1 MAKKI
6 RLSQCMIVKN
16 EEKNI
21 ERALTWGKDIVCEQ
35 IVVDTGS
42 TDRTVEIAEK
52 MGAKVYH
59 FEWINDF
66 SAAKNFAIE
75 QASGEWIAFLDA
87 DEYFEPKAVAQLL
100 PLLFVLEKKENAHIN
115 LVRTPIYHLD
125 DRGKIFSSGVQ
136 DRVFRNVPWIRYQN
150 AVHEVLY
157 SNNPK
162 HPLYAYSTS
171 DDFAIFHTGYAG
183 RVYQEKQKGKRNI
196 ELLLKEL
203 ERDPNNGDVWSYLG
217 DSYQVDHQMEKAREA
232 WEKAIS
238 FTNSRIRQDR
248 KMIAVSL
255 LMNHYLMKVHGAVI
269 SKTSGRKIPEIEDLY
284 QRFQNETSETADMYY
299 FMGTYY
305 WTIEEYVQAI
315 YCLQQCIAVLEEN
328 KSISNYICTSKL
340 YEIYRM
346 LADSYSCS
354 NQKAEA
360 VRYCTA
366 SLKAN
371 RFQNDTLHLLLNL
384 FLEAKEQNSAVYGF
398 LEKLYDFQDP
408 KDAYCVAKAAKQVG
422 NIALAELALSKLPQ
436 TESHWSRALEQ
447 TRTLWAHEAD
457 RFPALQCQNGI
468 DLEVSRI
475 LGYLQEHTADE
486 IREHILQCYTTM
498 QEKHPEQAEK
508 YTALY
513 DKVSYW
519 GKLEPDF
526 WEIGARE
533 NCANYLKEQWAD
545 ILWLYGRLGD
555 YRSKEVLHAIL
566 RNWLELDFT
575 QSMEVKQNG
584 KKYYDLDLM
593 PAYQNGTAVDVGAY
607 IGNTVKSFV
616 RTYGEAY
623 EKIYCYEPDTE
634 NVQRLEMKLTGLQNL
649 CIRSVGVGKKS
660 GSAVCNHDTKFPNMS
675 TLEVLESGELRADMV
690 PVVTLDEDIPEDIT
704 YLKINVCGMEEDV
717 LIGAEKQIKKNHPF
731 IAVDAFYGYEAL
743 TALARR
749 IDAICP
755 GYTFYLRHFGE
766 NLVMTDFVLYAV
778 YQKN

>member
-42 TDRTVEIAEK
+42 TDRTVEIAER

-59 FEWINDF
+59 FEWIDDF

-75 QASGEWIAFLDA
+75 QASGDWIAFLDA
-87 DEYFEPKAVAQLL
+87 DEYIDAKHVHLIHPMLERANQLTKERGKLHCILRL
-100 PLLFVLEKKENAHIN
+100 PLWN
-115 LVRTPIYHLD
+115 LD
-125 DRGKIFSSGVQ
+125 DNGKVLTVSVQ
-136 DRVFRNVPWIRYQN
+136 DRFFCNLPWLRYQN
-150 AVHEVLY
+150 RVHETLHATE
-157 SNNPK
+157 PGQAIA
-162 HPLYAYSTS
+162 AYQPAT
-171 DDFAIFHTGYAG
+171 DAVIYHTGYTTQEYA
-183 RVYQEKQKGKRNI
+183 EKQKKERNI
-196 ELLLKEL
+196 RML
-203 ERDPNNGDVWSYLG
+203 EREVKENPQNGNNWAYL
-217 DSYQVDHQMEKAREA
+217 
-232 WEKAIS
+232 
-238 FTNSRIRQDR
+238 
-248 KMIAVSL
+248 
-255 LMNHYLMKVHGAVI
+255 
-269 SKTSGRKIPEIEDLY
+269 
-284 QRFQNETSETADMYY
+284 ADMYLTAERWKEAEDAAKRAIALPKEQIDLPLR
-299 FMGTYY
+299 MMAATDLLKIYY
-305 WTIEEYVQAI
+305 NNPSMKNAFEVIYQNFCENANEAVDLEYWMALFCMKYQRYAEAIQHWDTCLFHLEKGHSIGNFYAAQNLEAI
-315 YCLQQCIAVLEEN
+315 YQNLAQCYIKCKQKQKAVTYATAVLKTNRWNEGCLN
-328 KSISNYICTSKL
+328 ILL
-340 YEIYRM
+340 Y
-346 LADSYSCS
+346 
-354 NQKAEA
+354 
-360 VRYCTA
+360 
-366 SLKAN
+366 
-371 RFQNDTLHLLLNL
+371 L
-384 FLEAKEQNSAVYGF
+384 FVEAKEQNSTIYAF

-408 KDAYCVAKAAKQVG
+408 KDAYCVAKAAKEVG

-457 RFPALQCQNGI
+457 RFPALPCQNGI

-526 WEIGARE
+526 WEVGTRK
-533 NCANYLKEQWAD
+533 NCANYLKEHWAD

-555 YRSKEVLHAIL
+555 YRSKQVLYAIL
-566 RNWLELDFT
+566 RNWLELDAT
-575 QSMEVKQNG
+575 QSLEVKQNG
-584 KKYYDLDLM
+584 KKYYDLDLL
-593 PAYQNGTAVDVGAY
+593 PAYQNGVAVDVGAY

-616 RTYGEAY
+616 STYGETY
-623 EKIYCYEPDTE
+623 EKIYCYEPDPE
-634 NVQRLEMKLTGLQNL
+634 NAQRLEMKLTGLQNL
-649 CIRSVGVGKKS
+649 CIRSVGVGKKA
-660 GSAVCNHDTKFPNMS
+660 GTAICNHDAKSPHAT
-675 TLEVLESGELRADMV
+675 TLELLEEGEFRENMV
-690 PVVTLDEDIPEDIT
+690 SVVTLDEDITEDIT

-717 LIGAEKQIKKNHPF
+717 LMGAAKQIQKNHPF
-731 IAVDAFYGYEAL
+731 IAADAFYGYAAL